1 MAANTVK
8 MHSAIRHIATLM
20 LLSLL
25 HPTAGYSLEAG
36 MDAGLAMS
44 DARRATELNVS
55 IVAFDAGIP
64 TDVSS
69 HRRLQVFPRIREV
82 EALFLPF
89 VLRDTM
95 VNTEEWGA
103 VRVVP
108 EPDIAAEVL
117 VSGTIIKSD
126 GATLELQIRAVD
138 ATGRLWINKAYSA
151 MATSPDA
158 NINATPTGFRQLY
171 EDIEADLRRVR
182 ADLNDKALSDITE
195 VSLLRYADQLAP
207 AAFGDYLNTTDE
219 GTFEILR
226 LPAENDPML
235 ERIERIRRVEYMV
248 TDTVD
253 EKYQE
258 LNTEIASTYDLWRKY
273 RRQLAQYRHTEN
285 QRLQENSSD
294 APRNSFESMKN
305 RYDNYKWARLEE
317 QDLETWAQGFDNEV
331 APTVMELEARVN
343 ELEALIEAQYA
354 EWGRILAEIFSLET
368 GIQK

>member
-1 MAANTVK
+1 MAGKPEK
-8 MHSAIRHIATLM
+8 MRIAM
-20 LLSLL
+20 FKFGLLFLL
-25 HPTAGYSLEAG
+25 LLPGPGQAEQ
-36 MDAGLAMS
+36 DAGATGAATQ
-44 DARRATELNVS
+44 DARRPAELNVS
-55 IVAFDAGIP
+55 IVAFDPGIP

-82 EALFLPF
+82 EAMFLPF
-89 VLRDTM
+89 VLRDTLM
-95 VNTEEWGA
+95 HTEEWGA

-108 EPDIAAEVL
+108 EPDIAAEL
-117 VSGTIIKSD
+117 LLSGTIIKSD

-138 ATGRLWINKAYSA
+138 ATGKVWINKAYSA
-151 MATSPDA
+151 QAVNSGAD
-158 NINATPTGFRQLY
+158 INKSPTGFRQLY
-171 EDIEADLRRVR
+171 EDIETDLRLARSDLDEKSL
-182 ADLNDKALSDITE
+182 ADIIE

-273 RRQLAQYRHTEN
+273 RRQLAQYRHAEN
-285 QRLQENSSD
+285 QRLQDNDSN
-294 APRNSFESMKN
+294 APRASFESMKK

-317 QDLETWAQGFDNEV
+317 QDLEGWAQGFDNEV

-368 GIQK
+368 GIQE